1 MPRLSDPDRMAVAEL
16 SGHVAYCREHR
27 LPLDEA
33 VASLREISARP
44 DLLAEVAG
52 IAAGAADRSLPDWP
66 MRLTEIRLL
75 LAAGADRSLL
85 LGWMREG
92 RRRRKLRAGP
102 FYVEPDDLEDVLREV
117 LDGAPGAL

>member
-1 MPRLSDPDRMAVAEL
+1 MAVAEL
-16 SGHVAYCREHR
+16 SGQVSYCLTHR
-27 LPLDEA
+27 MPLEQA

-52 IAAGAADRSLPDWP
+52 LAAGSADRDMSDWP
-66 MRLTEIRLL
+66 IRLAEIRLL

-85 LGWMREG
+85 MGWMAEG

-117 LDGAPGAL
+117 LADDS